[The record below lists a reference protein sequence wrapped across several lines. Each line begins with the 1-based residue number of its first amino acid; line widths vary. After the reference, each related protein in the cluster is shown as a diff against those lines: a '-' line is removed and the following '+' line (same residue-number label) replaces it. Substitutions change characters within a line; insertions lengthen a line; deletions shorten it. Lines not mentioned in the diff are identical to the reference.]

1 MRKKTKRTLGIGLA
15 MMMAVSMLSGCGGK
29 TSDTS
34 SSAGSDKSQSG
45 GERPTF
51 KVATVRATDAWP
63 TDFMEEGFMKELE
76 EKYNVD
82 IEWQIYYY
90 SDWAEQKS
98 LLLASGDLPDAFFGS
113 LALND
118 TDVAQN
124 KSSFVDLTDRIEGN
138 MPNLTKAFGEC
149 PELKAVCTDRD
160 GRIYSL
166 PKKLPLRPEVCGF
179 IPFIN
184 KTWLDNLGLEVPKT
198 YQELEDVLE
207 KFAAEDADGDGNP
220 SNEIPVTNY
229 AAANLLSTDL
239 RSVLSPFGTMVTRG
253 DNYMGLNSEGQ
264 PVFMPVQE
272 NYRESVKWMHEMYE
286 KGIVDPEYFTQETSM
301 YTSKIQAEGGSK
313 VGLIWGWTEDAAAGV
328 NSGQF
333 IPMPAVEG
341 YDGVHYVEEASDY
354 MDISDREL
362 LITTKCSD
370 PDRLL
375 QWADGFY
382 TDLASLQ
389 TFYGSIPDCVTEK
402 EDGTYTVNVPSDG
415 SSLDTS
421 AWSNSFRDY
430 GPKYM
435 NPDFYQKVTLP
446 ENQGDGIKLA
456 EDEINKKYLTPGKNC
471 GLPRLHY
478 TEDELSRMAS
488 LGTDIYKYCEAQ
500 YAHWVVDGGVEK
512 EWDAY
517 LKQLDDMGLQELI
530 KIQDNAYRA
539 NQEQLS
545 K

>member
-184 KTWLDNLGLEVPKT
+184 KTWLDNLGMEVPKT

-341 YDGVHYVEEASDY
+341 YDGVH
-354 MDISDREL
+354 
-362 LITTKCSD
+362 
-370 PDRLL
+370 
-375 QWADGFY
+375 
-382 TDLASLQ
+382 
-389 TFYGSIPDCVTEK
+389 
-402 EDGTYTVNVPSDG
+402 
-415 SSLDTS
+415 
-421 AWSNSFRDY
+421 
-430 GPKYM
+430 
-435 NPDFYQKVTLP
+435 
-446 ENQGDGIKLA
+446 
-456 EDEINKKYLTPGKNC
+456 
-471 GLPRLHY
+471 
-478 TEDELSRMAS
+478 
-488 LGTDIYKYCEAQ
+488 
-500 YAHWVVDGGVEK
+500 
-512 EWDAY
+512 
-517 LKQLDDMGLQELI
+517 
-530 KIQDNAYRA
+530 
-539 NQEQLS
+539 
-545 K
+545 